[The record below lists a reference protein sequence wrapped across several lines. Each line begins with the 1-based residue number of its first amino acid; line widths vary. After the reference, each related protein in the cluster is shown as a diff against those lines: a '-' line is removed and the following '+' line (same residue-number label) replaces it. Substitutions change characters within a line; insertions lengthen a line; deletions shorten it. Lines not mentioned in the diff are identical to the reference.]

1 MILSGFDE
9 KPAWYRRFP
18 SLSARGDLRIGI
30 ASWDQGDFKSRSI
43 KYAYRDKSGKVSRG
57 CPELP
62 FDVLVEMTIL
72 ALKQKE
78 LSVEQVERLKYHL
91 R

>member
-1 MILSGFDE
+1 MILTGFAGNPHGTDIF
-9 KPAWYRRFP
+9 PALR
-18 SLSARGDLRIGI
+18 RGDLRIGI
-30 ASWDQGDFKSRSI
+30 ASWDAGDFKSRSI
-43 KYAYRDKSGKVSRG
+43 KYAYRDQSGKVSRG

-62 FDVLVEMTIL
+62 FDVLVEMTIV

-78 LSVEQVERLKYHL
+78 LTVEQVERLKYHL

>member
-1 MILSGFDE
+1 M
-9 KPAWYRRFP
+9 
-18 SLSARGDLRIGI
+18 
-30 ASWDQGDFKSRSI
+30 
-43 KYAYRDKSGKVSRG
+43 SRG

-62 FDVLVEMTIL
+62 FDVLVEMMIV

-78 LSVEQVERLKYHL
+78 LSVEQVERVKYHL

>member
-1 MILSGFDE
+1 MAAATCASGSR
-9 KPAWYRRFP
+9 PGTP
-18 SLSARGDLRIGI
+18 
-30 ASWDQGDFKSRSI
+30 GDFKSRSI

-62 FDVLVEMTIL
+62 FDVLVEMVIV

-78 LSVEQVERLKYHL
+78 LTVEQVERLKYHL

>member
-1 MILSGFDE
+1 MVPTFSQAYGL
-9 KPAWYRRFP
+9 
-18 SLSARGDLRIGI
+18 GDLRIGI
-30 ASWDQGDFKSRSI
+30 ASWDKGDFKSRSI

-62 FDVLVEMTIL
+62 FEVLVEMVIV

-78 LSVEQVERLKYHL
+78 LTVEQVERLRYHL

>member
-1 MILSGFDE
+1 MVPTFSQTYGL
-9 KPAWYRRFP
+9 
-18 SLSARGDLRIGI
+18 GDLRIGI
-30 ASWDQGDFKSRSI
+30 ASWDAGDFKSRSI

-62 FDVLVEMTIL
+62 FDVLVEMVIL
-72 ALKQKE
+72 AHKQKE

>member
-1 MILSGFDE
+1 MNRLE
-9 KPAWYRRFP
+9 VPAVLLQVQP
-18 SLSARGDLRIGI
+18 EVIDGDLRIGI
-30 ASWDQGDFKSRSI
+30 ASWDAGDFKSRSI

-62 FDVLVEMTIL
+62 FDVLVEMLIV

-78 LSVEQVERLKYHL
+78 LTIEQVERLKYHL

>member
-1 MILSGFDE
+1 M
-9 KPAWYRRFP
+9 PTA
-18 SLSARGDLRIGI
+18 
-30 ASWDQGDFKSRSI
+30 
-43 KYAYRDKSGKVSRG
+43 DKSGKVSRG

-62 FDVLVEMTIL
+62 FDVLVEMAIL

>member
-1 MILSGFDE
+1 MVPTFSQPFG
-9 KPAWYRRFP
+9 A
-18 SLSARGDLRIGI
+18 GDLRIGI
-30 ASWDQGDFKSRSI
+30 ASWDKGDFKSRSI
-43 KYAYRDKSGKVSRG
+43 KYAYRDRSGKVSRG

-62 FDVLVEMTIL
+62 FDVLVEMMIV

-78 LSVEQVERLKYHL
+78 LSIEQMERVKYHL

>member
-1 MILSGFDE
+1 MVPTFSQSYGL
-9 KPAWYRRFP
+9 
-18 SLSARGDLRIGI
+18 GDLRIGI
-30 ASWDQGDFKSRSI
+30 ASWDAGDFKSRSS

-62 FDVLVEMTIL
+62 FDVLVEMVIL
-72 ALKQKE
+72 AHKQKE

>member
-1 MILSGFDE
+1 MVPTFSQPYGL
-9 KPAWYRRFP
+9 
-18 SLSARGDLRIGI
+18 GDLRIGI

-43 KYAYRDKSGKVSRG
+43 KYAYPDKSGKVSRG

-62 FDVLVEMTIL
+62 FDVLVEMAIV

-78 LSVEQVERLKYHL
+78 LTVEQVERLRYHL

>member
-1 MILSGFDE
+1 MVPTFSQSYG
-9 KPAWYRRFP
+9 A
-18 SLSARGDLRIGI
+18 GDLRIGI
-30 ASWDQGDFKSRSI
+30 ASWDKGDFKSRSI
-43 KYAYRDKSGKVSRG
+43 KYAYPDKSGKVSRG

-62 FDVLVEMTIL
+62 FDVLVEMIIL
-72 ALKQKE
+72 AHKQKE

>member
-1 MILSGFDE
+1 M
-9 KPAWYRRFP
+9 PTA
-18 SLSARGDLRIGI
+18 
-30 ASWDQGDFKSRSI
+30 
-43 KYAYRDKSGKVSRG
+43 DKSGKVSRG

>member
-1 MILSGFDE
+1 MVPTFSQPFG
-9 KPAWYRRFP
+9 A
-18 SLSARGDLRIGI
+18 GDLRIGI

-43 KYAYRDKSGKVSRG
+43 KYAYRDKSSKVSRG